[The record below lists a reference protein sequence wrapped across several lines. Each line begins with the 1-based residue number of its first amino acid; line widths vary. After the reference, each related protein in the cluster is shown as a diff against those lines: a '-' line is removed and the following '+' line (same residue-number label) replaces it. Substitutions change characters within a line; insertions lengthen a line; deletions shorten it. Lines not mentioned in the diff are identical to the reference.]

1 MILAHCSSGFK
12 HSLNE
17 IMGDQTVMAT
27 VQSMACSGETAMLEK
42 FFEMLAVCEDKVT
55 YGPKSV
61 EKALEN
67 NAVETLLLSDKLF
80 RAKNVEQRKY
90 YVKIY
95 DRATHLGLNVVLFGA
110 TNSAAQRLNGLTG
123 IAAILRY
130 EMAELQD
137 IIESDEDSDDSSD
150 LENEHKAPSEEDG

>member
-1 MILAHCSSGFK
+1 
-12 HSLNE
+12 
-17 IMGDQTVMAT
+17 
-27 VQSMACSGETAMLEK
+27 
-42 FFEMLAVCEDKVT
+42 MLAVCEDKVT

-95 DRATHLGLNVVLFGA
+95 DQATRSGLNVVLFGA
-110 TNSAAQRLNGLTG
+110 TNAAAQRLNGLTG

-130 EMAELQD
+130 EMPDLQD
-137 IIESDEDSDDSSD
+137 IIESDSENSDDSSD
-150 LENEHKAPSEEDG
+150 LEKEHEAQ